1 MLSAKCTQPPKI
13 ETTTNSLYGTRP
25 RFCVARH
32 RLLCPARAT
41 PILSPVE
48 AGLTSILRGESMRSA
63 AIVLV
68 VLAFT
73 LSCLAQ
79 DNSTRAIHGT
89 VFYPS
94 IRRIAD
100 ANVALVNSATGFRY
114 EQFTNSQGQFAIE
127 LLPRANTPR
136 VKPPGIPSQPDQ
148 PICPAGFSAISES
161 LGQLRSPWQLPAPF
175 RRTCCR
181 SPAGAFSASRTI
193 SHSGSSPGQH
203 LGGTRSRK
211 PRHRRSFLFVRSWP
225 ETDSRP

>member
-1 MLSAKCTQPPKI
+1 
-13 ETTTNSLYGTRP
+13 
-25 RFCVARH
+25 
-32 RLLCPARAT
+32 
-41 PILSPVE
+41 
-48 AGLTSILRGESMRSA
+48 MRSA

-136 VKPPGIPSQPDQ
+136 VKPPRDPLSRPTNMPSRFFRDIRIPWS
-148 PICPAGFSAISES
+148 IA
-161 LGQLRSPWQLPAPF
+161 LPLATSCSVPTNLLPF
-175 RRTCCR
+175 
-181 SPAGAFSASRTI
+181 ASRSIFRLAHNFAFRKFTR
-193 SHSGSSPGQH
+193 SAPRGNPKSQTASSP
-203 LGGTRSRK
+203 K
-211 PRHRRSFLFVRSWP
+211 FPIRSFMARN
-225 ETDSRP
+225 